1 MPLYH
6 AAGHLAIEA
15 AKALEQGDYEKLGEL
30 MNINQGMLEAIGVS
44 TLQISEI
51 VYKAKEAGALG
62 AKLTGAGGGGAVL
75 ILAKRGDLN
84 EVEEAIKPYTA
95 KIFKTRI
102 AHTGIRVKEFNE
114 R

>member
-1 MPLYH
+1 
-6 AAGHLAIEA
+6 
-15 AKALEQGDYEKLGEL
+15 
-30 MNINQGMLEAIGVS
+30 
-44 TLQISEI
+44 
-51 VYKAKEAGALG
+51 
-62 AKLTGAGGGGAVL
+62 VL

-102 AHTGIRVKEFNE
+102 THTGIRVKEFNE